1 MIVAIHQP
9 NFMPWLGYF
18 YKMAKADCFVFHDKV
33 ALADRSF
40 TNRVK
45 IKTAA
50 GAEWAGVSVMAES
63 RGGPIVQAVCS
74 DTAQW
79 RRKIPIAL
87 DVNYRKAPY
96 FKEYGPAICEKIA
109 SGPSGLAELNI
120 SLIQHIAAILGLQ
133 TPTRRSSQMAAT
145 GNGNDLN
152 IALCK
157 ELGADTYLSGT
168 GAGNTYQE
176 DAAFTAAGLK
186 LVYSDFQHPVYPQ
199 QFGPFEPNLSILD
212 LLFNCGPDSGAILSN
227 ARKPSCG

>member
-45 IKTAA
+45 IKTSS
-50 GAEWAGVSVMAES
+50 GADWASVSVTAES
-63 RGGPIVQAVCS
+63 RGRPIVQAVCS

-87 DVNYRKAPY
+87 EVNYRKAPY
-96 FKEYGPAICEKIA
+96 FKEYGAAICEKIS
-109 SGPSGLAELNI
+109 SGPPNLADLNI
-120 SLIQHIAAILGLQ
+120 SLIGHIAAILDLH
-133 TPTRRSSQMAAT
+133 TPTRRSSQMAAEGS
-145 GNGNDLN
+145 GNGLN
-152 IALCK
+152 IAICK

-176 DAAFTAAGLK
+176 EAAFTAAGLK
-186 LVYSDFQHPVYPQ
+186 LVYSDFRHPVYPQ
-199 QFGPFEPNLSILD
+199 QFGSFEPNLSILD
-212 LLFNCGPDSGAILSN
+212 LLFNCGSESAAILQN
-227 ARKPSCG
+227 AGNPS